1 MPFSRAMI
9 AACCTVAMWLCW
21 FTAGLLAGLATIE
34 LVKLD
39 FRGPLVGITLA
50 ALVAAGI
57 GFALRFVARRIAQ
70 A

>member
-21 FTAGLLAGLATIE
+21 FTAGLLAGLAAIE
-34 LVKLD
+34 IVRLD
-39 FRGPLVGITLA
+39 FRGPLLAIAIA
-50 ALVAAGI
+50 ALAAAGI
-57 GFALRFVARRIAQ
+57 GFALRVVARRLAQ